1 MVRAQSLTATLVYTY
16 NGDGLRVAQMTNGVG
31 TTFVWDV
38 ADGLPQVLATSDG
51 ALDVY
56 GLRRIAEVRGGQWA
70 YSLGDALGSVRQWTD
85 GRGYVTYA
93 SGYAPY
99 GEKLWQQGSTTG
111 AWGYTGEWQD
121 TQAQMLYLR
130 ARWYAPSLGIFL
142 SRDPI
147 RSNHPYQ
154 YAEANPI
161 AYVDPSGKFSCFAW
175 PAGMIPRAA
184 IARIA
189 AMLNWYRGENSG
201 PNYCPPGTSYA
212 ACYEMQGYL
221 ELEERECIDENQ
233 FIELQEAVYQ
243 KLQTIDPQPGRDVVH
258 GRWYFDTPFWNG
270 PGIPDTT
277 VCLCSEHR
285 CCKRSEVNYFAQ
297 GMWGAASGATLEETL
312 YLVEEWQGGVYGEGV
327 SGCVVFW
334 TTYGYDAYREIER
347 GAGN

>member
-1 MVRAQSLTATLVYTY
+1 MVRAQGVTLTLVYTY
-16 NGDGLRVAQMTNGVG
+16 TA
-31 TTFVWDV
+31 
-38 ADGLPQVLATSDG
+38 A
-51 ALDVY
+51 
-56 GLRRIAEVRGGQWA
+56 WA
-70 YSLGDALGSVRQWTD
+70 YYLPDALGSVRQWTD
-85 GRGYVTYA
+85 AAGSVTYA
-93 SGYAPY
+93 GGYAPY
-99 GEKLWQQGSTTG
+99 GEGLWQQGSTQS

-121 TQAQMLYLR
+121 AQAQMLYLR

-161 AYVDPSGKFSCFAW
+161 LYVDPSGKFGCLAW

-221 ELEERECIDENQ
+221 ELEERECIDEDQ
-233 FIELQEAVYQ
+233 FAELQEAVYQ

-270 PGIPDTT
+270 PGIPDTL
-277 VCLCSEHR
+277 VCLCSE
-285 CCKRSEVNYFAQ
+285 
-297 GMWGAASGATLEETL
+297 
-312 YLVEEWQGGVYGEGV
+312 
-327 SGCVVFW
+327 
-334 TTYGYDAYREIER
+334 R
-347 GAGN
+347 G